1 MFLDYSKAFFT
12 NVGGFDWSLQFNWHP
27 IPERDRRDRKRAIDP
42 VRSPTMAGGLF
53 SIDRNYFEKL
63 GTYDPGAVLQNN
75 QKLILIYLMLFIN
88 LF

>member
-1 MFLDYSKAFFT
+1 MMTLLNTVSTLTIHIRFILFVFSDYSKAFFT

-63 GTYDPGAVLQNN
+63 GT
-75 QKLILIYLMLFIN
+75 
-88 LF
+88 